1 MTSNAFEGTEIWEL
15 KTYPGGIQRLEVQVT
30 FYDKHLLQKP
40 VSAVYAYRLATD
52 MVNNG
57 HRVQHWECDQTNNAF
72 LDDKGVTNFHL
83 PGEEG
88 FNDGR
93 GATLFPDLPGQTR
106 DPIYNTT
113 LGNE

>member
-1 MTSNAFEGTEIWEL
+1 
-15 KTYPGGIQRLEVQVT
+15 VT

-40 VSAVYAYRLATD
+40 VSVAYAYRLATD

-72 LDDKGVTNFHL
+72 LDDKGESNFHL

-93 GATLFPDLPGQTR
+93 GATLFPELPGQTR

-113 LGNE
+113 LGN